1 MSKGIALH
9 HSGWEWA
16 IWADRETTYS
26 PIRRGISV
34 DPPTPRYDPATS
46 RAQVSEL
53 ATVYPDF
60 RCLEF
65 LSRWPRIRGKHSR
78 QPPKAAFPPLR
89 QFLRFHRLSVIA
101 RSNLRHRT
109 FFTPSRP
116 SAPTEA
122 RPRCWHNPGR
132 DLPQRITAR
141 NALWLA
147 RKTQRSA
154 LSSKWIG
161 QIYCS

>member
-16 IWADRETTYS
+16 IWADREATYS

-46 RAQVSEL
+46 RAQVLEL
-53 ATVYPDF
+53 GTIYPDF
-60 RCLEF
+60 RSLES
-65 LSRWPRIRGKHSR
+65 LSRWPRMWVKRSR
-78 QPPKAAFPPLR
+78 HPPQAAFPPLR
-89 QFLRFHRLSVIA
+89 QFLRFHRLFVIA
-101 RSNLRHRT
+101 QSNLRHQT

-116 SAPTEA
+116 SAPTEVLA
-122 RPRCWHNPGR
+122 HPGR

-141 NALWLA
+141 NAPWLA
-147 RKTQRSA
+147 RETQCSA
-154 LSSKWIG
+154 LSSKWIE
-161 QIYCS
+161 Q